1 MTNKKRTY
9 APYPQ
14 AISRAMKVRA
24 YDVEVRYPDGREKIY
39 ESMGHFA
46 QASGHI
52 LPHVRAAAVWFEM
65 EIGDVAENTWTD
77 PNGGTFH
84 FTFMRRR

>member
-1 MTNKKRTY
+1 MTKTH

-14 AISRAMKVRA
+14 NIARRMKVRA
-24 YDVEVRYPDGREKIY
+24 YDVEVLHPNGEVKMY

-46 QASGHI
+46 QDTGYI
-52 LPHVRAAAVWFEM
+52 LPHVRAAAVWWEM
-65 EIGDVAENTWTD
+65 EIGDIASNTWTA
-77 PNGGTFH
+77 PNGGTYH